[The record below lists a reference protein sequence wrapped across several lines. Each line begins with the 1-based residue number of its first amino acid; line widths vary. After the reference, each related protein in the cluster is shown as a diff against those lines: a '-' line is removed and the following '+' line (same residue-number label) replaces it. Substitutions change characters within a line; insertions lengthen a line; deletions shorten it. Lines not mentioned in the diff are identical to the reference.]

1 MVFSAASALSRFASV
16 KNTTPAGTPS
26 SGGSS
31 GGAIGKKSMSTTNL
45 VDERQ
50 KTSGPSVAST
60 GQAASAESLQHQTPS
75 LENLLARA
83 MPHAFGRIA
92 ENQEP
97 EDEPMGG
104 EESDSAAS
112 MRSAASSN
120 SQMSMGSSSQQQQQ
134 QDSDMTP
141 RDSAGTPS
149 TPRDDKNQTL
159 SVSAPDL
166 AAARQRQASAETDGD
181 ADADET
187 NSEDKTVGADDAM
200 EEDDEEEETMEDEE
214 DDDDDDDDESSNE
227 NQEKLVELL
236 GGERGLFDK
245 LKEVITGES
254 LSDASSSAK
263 DATTNEAQKK
273 GGKKPKKWFKKMSS
287 YTDVLKGMSSIFFNF
302 FSSNN
307 YSLRFVI

>member
-1 MVFSAASALSRFASV
+1 
-16 KNTTPAGTPS
+16 
-26 SGGSS
+26 
-31 GGAIGKKSMSTTNL
+31 MSTTNL
-45 VDERQ
+45 VDDRQ
-50 KTSGPSVAST
+50 KSSGPSVAST

-83 MPHAFGRIA
+83 MPQAFGRIA
-92 ENQEP
+92 ENQEQ

-112 MRSAASSN
+112 MRSATSSN
-120 SQMSMGSSSQQQQQ
+120 SQLSTGSLNSQQNAA
-134 QDSDMTP
+134 SETP
-141 RDSAGTPS
+141 RDSAATPS

-166 AAARQRQASAETDGD
+166 AAARQRQASAEAEGD
-181 ADADET
+181 QDET
-187 NSEDKTVGADDAM
+187 ENSEDKTVGADDAM

-236 GGERGLFDK
+236 AGERGLFDK

-254 LSDASSSAK
+254 EAK
-263 DATTNEAQKK
+263 DSNTNEAQKNK
-273 GGKKPKKWFKKMSS
+273 ATKKPKKWFKKMSS
-287 YTDVLKGMSSIFFNF
+287 YTDVLKGLFMNVFINRKSKKIIFVWEINK
-302 FSSNN
+302 S
-307 YSLRFVI
+307 